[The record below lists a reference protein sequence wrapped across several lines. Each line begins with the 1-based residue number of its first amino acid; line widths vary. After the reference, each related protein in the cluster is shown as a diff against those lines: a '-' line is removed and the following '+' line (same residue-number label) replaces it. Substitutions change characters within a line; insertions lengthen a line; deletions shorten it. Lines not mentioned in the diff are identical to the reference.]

1 MGPRKGSQSLSVLL
15 ELPTVVLTQGEKRP
29 EGSEGTVQQSM
40 RAVQGKNIPGRE
52 NRKCRGLEAKGQLQ
66 QQGSLVFLG
75 S

>member
-1 MGPRKGSQSLSVLL
+1 MSFGDTYQKRKIKAYYVSNDMLL
-15 ELPTVVLTQGEKRP
+15 QQRP